1 MGSELAPI
9 LFILIAGISV
19 YWSIS
24 VLFAQNADAKALSW
38 ASGNAPEKSKSQL
51 IEISRTLVHQFT
63 LQHALRIK
71 NKAYRK
77 AVERKILTSGLNS
90 ELNVDEFI
98 GLQILWGVMFPIVL
112 LILNFALSLGFPNLL
127 LGTAAPVLGFM
138 MPHFHANAQRKT
150 RQISVLADMPFFIDL
165 LSLAM
170 EAGKDFQGA
179 VQHIVEKSRGS
190 GSVLADELS
199 AALRD
204 ISLGSSRTEAL
215 RAMSRR
221 LDIGEVNSFVNVV
234 VDADATGASISKVLK
249 DQSVQIRLERFV
261 RAEKAG
267 AQASQMILLPLMLFI
282 VPAVFITVF
291 APVMLQFM
299 YGGAQ

>member
-19 YWSIS
+19 YWSVS

-51 IEISRTLVHQFT
+51 IEVSRTLVHQFT
-63 LQHALRIK
+63 LQHALRVK
-71 NKAYRK
+71 SKAYRK
-77 AVERKILTSGLNS
+77 SVEAKILTSGLSS

-98 GLQILWGVMFPIVL
+98 GLQILWGIMFPIVL
-112 LILNFALSLGFPNLL
+112 VILNFALSLGFNPFLL
-127 LGTAAPVLGFM
+127 VLVTTAGGLM
-138 MPHFHANAQRKT
+138 MPHFHANAQRKI
-150 RQISVLADMPFFIDL
+150 RQTSVLADMPFFIDL

-170 EAGKDFQGA
+170 EAGKDFQGS
-179 VQHIVEKSRGS
+179 VQHIVEKSRGTS
-190 GSVLADELS
+190 SVLAEELS
-199 AALRD
+199 TVLRD
-204 ISLGSSRTEAL
+204 ISLGSSRTDAL

-221 LDIGEVNSFVNVV
+221 LDIPEINSFVNVV

-267 AQASQMILLPLMLFI
+267 AQASQMIMLPLVGFI
-282 VPAVFITVF
+282 VPAVFIIVF
-291 APVMLQFM
+291 APVLLQFL